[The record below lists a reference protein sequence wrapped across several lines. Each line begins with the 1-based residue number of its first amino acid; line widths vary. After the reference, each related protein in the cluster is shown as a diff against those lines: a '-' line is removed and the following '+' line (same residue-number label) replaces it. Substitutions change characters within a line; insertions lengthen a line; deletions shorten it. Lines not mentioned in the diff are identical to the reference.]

1 MIALIIQCTKLSTR
15 QISVY
20 VITMCSH
27 MLKIVRN
34 MTVYLFLDD
43 ATEALFISNHDGK
56 EMQSAQ

>member
-1 MIALIIQCTKLSTR
+1 
-15 QISVY
+15 
-20 VITMCSH
+20 MCSL

-43 ATEALFISNHDGK
+43 ATEALFISKHDGK